1 MQKKQKTNLFRFVTL
16 RAPQL
21 ISAER
26 RSLGFIDH
34 PDPDNSDFLSAL
46 DGLGDDI
53 NVRRAALTAEVV
65 GWDAYTGVSEV
76 KTISSDL
83 WDFSLW
89 LSKNKNKLVR
99 SELDALIPSP
109 LPSSV
114 QILEIWDNLFYDI
127 LTKKNAPLRQA
138 CLQTIV
144 AVNFINEY
152 VSYSPGITTDE
163 DEILA
168 EAALLKRLANGK
180 VIVDRAFTVE
190 KTDILSAPIGVGSK
204 SYVRHVATHKA
215 NLARLEIAPLE
226 ALKGEFCG
234 LEKQYSIDI
243 KAAHESQFGAYKMQ
257 VKNTVDQ
264 YIAQNSLQGDDI
276 EEQLPFG
283 LVDEFVLSFDAP
295 LSSAYTQGKLSSE
308 ALAYLTIPCIEETKV
323 SDVMK
328 RIDTDL
334 QKMKQAATAK
344 EGRKVSEVLIKGVAT
359 RPSSSVHH
367 DYAFT
372 IQESQGSQGGNVDVY
387 LTVST
392 GFDGA
397 FLKNPNFEIT
407 VGTTDHSHTNLD
419 IISTNQKNIFAKLS
433 FDTLSKI
440 NKNQEF
446 VFRGDFDLSN
456 GKTMTMTRSGI
467 GGIDLFSGT
476 VFTARNASGQV
487 ELYGVNRIG
496 VADYRKVEQELCCYV
511 AGEVSHI
518 ENILA
523 KEYKEK
529 STRQLT
535 RSESS
540 FELKSEREIEE
551 LTDTTTTTRHEMS
564 SEVAEVI
571 NKDRQI
577 NLGFNTGA
585 NGKYPS
591 GTWNASANGSFA
603 FGNSTSNSD
612 SEARTYAEDVTQR
625 ALERIVQKTSMT
637 RTSKILKEFEEN
649 NKHGFDNREGE
660 NHVTGIYR
668 WVDKVYKNRIVN
680 YGKRLMYEF
689 MIPEPAKFYK
699 EAIIVQVEE
708 EESTTTSSGGDDDLI
723 AKPTHPKDN
732 GIENAKSITR
742 ANYLEKMALYGAD
755 AAAPM
760 DRFKDVSESYGQSIG
775 NGNKEHTFDG
785 KGLQVPVPYHCIS
798 ITGVLGGSY
807 QAKSGHSAYLKLSAG
822 GNWQITGLTGEGV
835 FPRASSNIGIWGLN
849 LENTINVKI
858 NTRKVVAFNFILTAK
873 CELNASDYALWQQ
886 DVYSAIMKKYEQQLQ
901 AYKDAEAAAK
911 AEAAA
916 AKATQDQAQN
926 EEVASNSGFNSEI
939 MTTELKRLCIEMI
952 TQPFGIDQGKDF
964 YKTGAC
970 DIPSLSLTDELDS
983 YSSHVKFFEQAFDW
997 ELMSSLFYPY
1007 YWAKKCDWKAL
1018 FQSNDGNDHVF
1029 RAFLRSGMGRV
1040 VVPVREGF
1048 EDAVTYFMETGEIW
1062 NGIGLAID
1070 TDDELYVSIM
1080 DETTLIEGEVEGQ
1093 EWETVV
1099 PSTLTIVQARSA
1111 LLDEEGLPCCET
1123 DEEVLATMNIKA
1135 DTNTLSLKSDPPA

>member
-21 ISAER
+21 ISADR
-26 RSLGFIDH
+26 RALGFIDH
-34 PDPDNSDFLSAL
+34 PDPDNSDFLGAL
-46 DGLGDDI
+46 TGLGDDI
-53 NVRRAALTAEVV
+53 NVRRAALTAVIV
-65 GWDAYTGVSEV
+65 GWGAYDGVSDV
-76 KTISSDL
+76 KAISSDL

-109 LPSSV
+109 LPSSA
-114 QILEIWDNLFYDI
+114 QMLALWDNLFYDI

-163 DEILA
+163 AEILA
-168 EAALLKRLANGK
+168 KAALLKRLANGK

-190 KTDILSAPIGVGSK
+190 KTDILSAPIGAGSK

-215 NLARLEIAPLE
+215 NLSRLDLAPLE
-226 ALKGEFCG
+226 ALKQEFCS
-234 LEKQYSIDI
+234 LEKQYSTDS
-243 KAAHESQFGAYKMQ
+243 KAAHDLQFGAYKSQ

-264 YIAQNSLQGDDI
+264 YISQNSLQGDDI
-276 EEQLPFG
+276 EDQLPFG

-295 LSSAYTQGKLSSE
+295 LSATYTQGKLSSE
-308 ALAYLTIPCIEETKV
+308 ALAYLAIPCIEEEKI

-328 RIDTDL
+328 RIDAEL
-334 QKMKQAATAK
+334 QRTKQAATPK
-344 EGRKVSEVLIKGVAT
+344 TGRKVSEVLIKGVAT

-372 IQESQGSQGGNVDVY
+372 LQDNQGSQGGNVEVY
-387 LTVST
+387 LTIT
-392 GFDGA
+392 AGFDGA
-397 FLKNPNFEIT
+397 FLKTPDFKLT
-407 VGTTDHSHTNLD
+407 VGATDHSHTDLD
-419 IISTNQKNIFAKLS
+419 IISSDQKNIFLKLS
-433 FDTLSKI
+433 FGTLSKI
-440 NKNQEF
+440 NKNEEF
-446 VFRGDFDLSN
+446 VFNGDFDLSN

-467 GGIDLFSGT
+467 GGMDLFSGT
-476 VFTARNASGQV
+476 VFTVRNANGQV

-540 FELKSEREIEE
+540 FESKSEREIEE
-551 LTDTTTTTRHEMS
+551 LTDTTTATRHEMS
-564 SEVAEVI
+564 SEVSEVV

-585 NGKYPS
+585 NGKHPT

-612 SEARTYAEDVTQR
+612 SEAKTYAEDVTQR
-625 ALERIVQKTSMT
+625 ALERIVQKTSLT

-708 EESTTTSSGGDDDLI
+708 EESITSSDSGNDDLI

-755 AAAPM
+755 ATPPM
-760 DRFKDVSESYGQSIG
+760 DRFKDASESYGQSIG
-775 NGNKEHTFDG
+775 NGNSEHTFDG
-785 KGLQVPVPYHCIS
+785 AGIQVPIQYHCIS
-798 ITGVLGGSY
+798 ITGVLAGSY
-807 QAKSGHSAYLKLSAG
+807 QAKSHHSAYLKLSAG
-822 GNWQITGLTGEGV
+822 GNWQITGLTGHGV
-835 FPRASSNIGIWGLN
+835 FPVDRSNITISGLN

-858 NTRKVVAFNFILTAK
+858 NTRKVVTFNFTLTAK
-873 CELNASDYALWQQ
+873 CELNASDYLLWQQ
-886 DVYSAIMKKYEQQLQ
+886 DVYSTIMQKYEQQLQ
-901 AYKDAEAAAK
+901 AYKDAQAAAK
-911 AEAAA
+911 AEAEVT
-916 AKATQDQAQN
+916 KDTQ
-926 EEVASNSGFNSEI
+926 EEETVSNSGFNSEI

-983 YSSHVKFFEQAFDW
+983 YSSHIKFFEQAFDW

-1062 NGIGLAID
+1062 SGIGLAIS
-1070 TDDELYVSIM
+1070 TDDELYLSIM